1 MRGGQRV
8 LDTVAWVRLWSE
20 LAVLAH
26 LTGWPMPVPTPGA
39 IAALR
44 AQPTRLAQC
53 AASQAIDAAVAAR
66 PGIARPSALAAHV
79 AAGIRA
85 RAERSAW
92 LCLPDEPEWMLGAEM
107 TGDAVFG
114 VARPSALEAEGIL
127 DSLAA
132 TFIDC
137 HWASFYLSGG
147 RPGIPPGDA

>member
-26 LTGWPMPVPTPGA
+26 LTGWPMPVPTPAA

-44 AQPTRLAQC
+44 AQPTRLTQC

-66 PGIARPSALAAHV
+66 PGIARPAALAAHV
-79 AAGIRA
+79 AAAIRA

-92 LCLPDEPEWMLGAEM
+92 LCLPDEPEWLLGAEM
-107 TGDAVFG
+107 TDDAVFG
-114 VARPSALEAEGIL
+114 VARPSALEAEGTL

-137 HWASFYLSGG
+137 QWASFYLSGG